1 MTLQELWKATTA
13 DIYLARKDREPLK
26 LPSGGRLQI
35 EHAEKKVWRIQIRTR
50 ASESPYLLVDTVEV
64 GTDSHASA
72 HTGSE

>member
-1 MTLQELWKATTA
+1 MTVKELWMATTA

-50 ASESPYLLVDTVEV
+50 ASESPYLLVDTGE
-64 GTDSHASA
+64 G
-72 HTGSE
+72 EE

>member
-1 MTLQELWKATTA
+1 MTVKELWMATTA
-13 DIYLARKDREPLK
+13 DIYLARKAREPLK

-64 GTDSHASA
+64 
-72 HTGSE
+72 EK

>member
-1 MTLQELWKATTA
+1 MTVKELWMATTA

-64 GTDSHASA
+64 
-72 HTGSE
+72 EE

>member
-1 MTLQELWKATTA
+1 MTVKELWMATTA
-13 DIYLARKDREPLK
+13 DIYLTRKDRDPLK

-64 GTDSHASA
+64 AK
-72 HTGSE
+72 